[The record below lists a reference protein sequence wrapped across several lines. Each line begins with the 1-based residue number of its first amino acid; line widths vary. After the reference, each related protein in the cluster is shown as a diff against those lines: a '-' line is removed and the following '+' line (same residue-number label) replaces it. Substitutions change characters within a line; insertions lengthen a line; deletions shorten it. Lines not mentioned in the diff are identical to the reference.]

1 MRLVELDQKKGFFSV
16 VVENL
21 DDLWH
26 IYNLIS
32 KDDVVYAKTTRE
44 IKVRSEAGKP
54 VKGRRVLL
62 TLGLKI
68 VELFFDKNLNRVRLR
83 GIIVDAPE
91 KYEDLLGSYHTISVQ
106 LNTTLKVFKQ
116 KLTESNIKRIKEACE
131 VKTKPIIVVS
141 LDDEEAC
148 IAVVRRFKVDVKFEQ
163 RIKLPGKLEAEK
175 RGESLK
181 AYFAEL
187 SKNLL
192 EIFKVEDGF
201 ISVVGPGFLKDEFS
215 KYLEEKFG
223 LKVYVG
229 FASSG
234 GLSGVNEAIRSG
246 VLLTIIKEGRLLEE
260 AQLVE
265 KFFEKLAHN
274 EGKAVYGIE
283 EVENAAN
290 AGAVEELLIVDEWLR
305 RALDEE
311 RLRVEKIMHTV
322 ENKKGK
328 IHILS
333 EASEAGE
340 KVLSLGGIVAILRF
354 PFKSENI

>member
-1 MRLVELDQKKGFFSV
+1 MRIIEFDQKKGFFSV
-16 VVENL
+16 AVENL

-44 IKVRSEAGKP
+44 IKVRGEAGRP
-54 VKGRRVLL
+54 VKGRRILL
-62 TLGLKI
+62 TLGLKV
-68 VELFFDKNLNRVRLR
+68 VELFFDKNLSRVRLR
-83 GIIVDAPE
+83 GVIVDAPE

-116 KLTESNIKRIKEACE
+116 KLTNSDIKRIKEACE

-148 IAVVRRFKVDVKFEQ
+148 VAVIRRFKVDVKFEQ
-163 RIKLPGKLEAEK
+163 KIKLPGKLEAEK

-181 AYFAEL
+181 AYFAEV

-192 EIFKVEDGF
+192 EVLKVEDGF
-201 ISVVGPGFLKDEFS
+201 VSVVGPGFLKDDFS

-234 GLSGVNEAIRSG
+234 GLAGVNEAVRSG
-246 VLLTIIKEGRLLEE
+246 VLLNLVKEGRLLEE

-265 KFFEKLAHN
+265 KFFAKLAHN
-274 EGKAVYGIE
+274 EGKAIYGID
-283 EVENAAN
+283 EVEDAAN
-290 AGAVEELLIVDEWLR
+290 AGAIEELLIVDEWLR
-305 RALDEE
+305 RALNEE
-311 RLRVEKIMHTV
+311 RLKVEKIIHVT

-333 EASEAGE
+333 ESSEAGE
-340 KVLSLGGIVAILRF
+340 KILSLGGIVAILRF
-354 PFKSENI
+354 PFKSGKT